1 MAFKQQP
8 LIQEHYT
15 MKIIEDLGQVPS
27 KSNPNRFYRH
37 AIFECP
43 VCNKHFEARATGA
56 KAKAQESCSEC
67 VGSHKASYHPLY
79 AIWNGIRQRCYNPNR
94 KDFYRYGEVG
104 VTMHQEWK
112 DDVLSFITWCE
123 SNGWE
128 PGLVID
134 KDIKSK
140 ELGINPPVYSPET
153 LSFITAKQNAAEA
166 NGKKVAQFD
175 LQDNFIADFET
186 CVEAALHLGKPA
198 SAKTSISSCCRG
210 VNHTAFGFKWKFI

>member
-1 MAFKQQP
+1 
-8 LIQEHYT
+8 
-15 MKIIEDLGQVPS
+15 
-27 KSNPNRFYRH
+27 
-37 AIFECP
+37 
-43 VCNKHFEARATGA
+43 
-56 KAKAQESCSEC
+56 
-67 VGSHKASYHPLY
+67 
-79 AIWNGIRQRCYNPNR
+79 
-94 KDFYRYGEVG
+94 
-104 VTMHQEWK
+104 MHQEWK

-153 LSFITAKQNAAEA
+153 LSFITTKQNAVEA

-186 CVEAALHLGKPA
+186 CVEAALYLGKPA

-210 VNHTAFGFKWKFI
+210 VNHTAFGFKWKYI